1 MQVVDIGVNCAGPHF
16 PTEEDVQSAVRDARV
31 NGVFPLIAISNSLAE
46 SAKNRAMCA
55 DLLPKGA
62 LFHTVGVHPEHASD
76 VADVDELFAALES
89 VDATACVAVGEC
101 GLDYKFLDNKAQQQA
116 VFDAQIRFAQAK
128 ALPLYL
134 HCRDAY
140 EDFVALLKRRECSHG
155 VVHCFTGMVFFLHY
169 CPCVCL
175 TCALRLPCD
184 VIVGSPDQARE
195 LLDMGFFFG
204 ITGWLL
210 DMRRNRDLVAAL
222 EEVIPLDRV
231 LVETDTP
238 WLSVDRRRP
247 SRPTDV
253 LVILARVAE
262 LKGVSLEAARDQV
275 LANTLALFPKLR

>member
-1 MQVVDIGVNCAGPHF
+1 MAWCIVSQVCFFVCFFFVLL
-16 PTEEDVQSAVRDARV
+16 TVR
-31 NGVFPLIAISNSLAE
+31 
-46 SAKNRAMCA
+46 
-55 DLLPKGA
+55 
-62 LFHTVGVHPEHASD
+62 AS
-76 VADVDELFAALES
+76 
-89 VDATACVAVGEC
+89 
-101 GLDYKFLDNKAQQQA
+101 
-116 VFDAQIRFAQAK
+116 
-128 ALPLYL
+128 
-134 HCRDAY
+134 
-140 EDFVALLKRRECSHG
+140 
-155 VVHCFTGMVFFLHY
+155 
-169 CPCVCL
+169 
-175 TCALRLPCD
+175 CALRLPCNE
-184 VIVGSPDQARE
+184 IVGTPDQARE